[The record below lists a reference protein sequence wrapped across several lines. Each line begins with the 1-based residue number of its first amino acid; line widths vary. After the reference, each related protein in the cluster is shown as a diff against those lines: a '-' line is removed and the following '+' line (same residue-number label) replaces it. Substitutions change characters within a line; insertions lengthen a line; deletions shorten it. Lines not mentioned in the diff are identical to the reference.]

1 MQGWR
6 ASCDIQLIIDH
17 HACVEYLAKY
27 ASKREKMSTV
37 VRDAFT
43 CVVSKADESSD
54 TKALM
59 RKLMMKA
66 AGERDMG
73 IQEVMHHILS
83 LKLFSS
89 SFNVITLSL
98 DGSRKCKLDNGILI
112 REQSTLDH
120 YAQRTTFSAQLID
133 LNLVQFVSNYAVVK
147 ESLTVRKSPVIVRT
161 VPSYSSYPNGRNY
174 GLICKYQLIKY
185 KPWITK
191 PSNAWNEEDECD
203 LTFTNYWQSFLE
215 SERGQKLVP
224 NWQRELQNSQHLSPG
239 LTLILLKT
247 NAVSNVALQKC
258 SRSIAKVKYKDADHL
273 QLLLKFGW
281 LSVHNLISYKMRV
294 FT

>member
-1 MQGWR
+1 
-6 ASCDIQLIIDH
+6 
-17 HACVEYLAKY
+17 
-27 ASKREKMSTV
+27 
-37 VRDAFT
+37 
-43 CVVSKADESSD
+43 
-54 TKALM
+54 
-59 RKLMMKA
+59 
-66 AGERDMG
+66 
-73 IQEVMHHILS
+73 MHHILS

-98 DGSRKCKLDNGILI
+98 DGSRKCKLDSDILI
-112 REQSTLDH
+112 TEQSTLDH

-174 GLICKYQLIKY
+174 GLFCKYQLIKY

-215 SERGQKLVP
+215 SETGQKLVP
-224 NWQRELQNSQHLSPG
+224 NWQRELENSQHYITSTDTDPLENECSVEREEWMY
-239 LTLILLKT
+239 LAEMAKKDCDMNKT
-247 NAVSNVALQKC
+247 NASVQNHLNE
-258 SRSIAKVKYKDADHL
+258 SRSHFTKEE
-273 QLLLKFGW
+273 
-281 LSVHNLISYKMRV
+281 ISNYAILD
-294 FT
+294 